1 MMCLCSL
8 LTAILILVQEV
19 CITWKFCHRILNV
32 VCFYHCF
39 SPWKTEINQHWIILK
54 VMCIP
59 TVVCKHFWKLLHTSC
74 VILVDCHFLSHYLLL
89 ILKSTEESFIADFRH
104 WVIPFLERLGKRKK
118 KSQVNLIHQ
127 YLTDVA
133 KVS

>member
-1 MMCLCSL
+1 MSSRTVFCNIFPQILG
-8 LTAILILVQEV
+8 LTVIYLNL
-19 CITWKFCHRILNV
+19 FC
-32 VCFYHCF
+32 
-39 SPWKTEINQHWIILK
+39 
-54 VMCIP
+54 
-59 TVVCKHFWKLLHTSC
+59 
-74 VILVDCHFLSHYLLL
+74 LLL

-133 KVS
+133 KVVWAHMKC